1 MMAKTPPHILALKRL
16 GKLIERH
23 EALPYWLISSPAH
36 EQNLIE
42 WDDKPDTLYFKIKEA
57 EAVTPQEI
65 DNIKMSEAAM
75 NYWERAVRA
84 HEEETAQAEK
94 GSEMEGL
101 EGETMAKA
109 GEKKIKTERELTLE
123 EIRAKFREIGDH
135 LSAKALENV
144 VATGQDSRFTVGVA
158 LEPTDDGKV
167 KFAAK
172 GRVTMSTEKYEDM
185 LMLDDQVVM
194 DPDVAS

>member
-1 MMAKTPPHILALKRL
+1 MKTPPATLALNRL
-16 GKLIERH
+16 SALLERYNALPDWLIESQG
-23 EALPYWLISSPAH
+23 EAFEKWEASIDDAIFALRGAETVSMQMK
-36 EQNLIE
+36 ENLSMWE
-42 WDDKPDTLYFKIKEA
+42 H
-57 EAVTPQEI
+57 
-65 DNIKMSEAAM
+65 AM
-75 NYWERAVRA
+75 NHWERTVRA

>member
-1 MMAKTPPHILALKRL
+1 MKTPPATLALNRL
-16 GKLIERH
+16 SALLERYNALPDWLIESQG
-23 EALPYWLISSPAH
+23 EAFEKWEANIDDAIFALRGAETVSMQMK
-36 EQNLIE
+36 ENLSMWE
-42 WDDKPDTLYFKIKEA
+42 H
-57 EAVTPQEI
+57 
-65 DNIKMSEAAM
+65 AM
-75 NYWERAVRA
+75 NHWERTVRA

-185 LMLDDQVVM
+185 LMLDDQGVM